1 MAVGWQ
7 ARTVN
12 ITMSDFDAGVV
23 KRKGKCHVP
32 RSLCMRIRVVFWYT
46 WFFWFKSSSIC
57 TFTNSHSGLPWNY
70 VKWILLYL
78 SLPLNSIIWFSM
90 FATVCKGQEQT
101 SLRRLM
107 VRSRS
112 WFSAIS
118 FSFSLRSVIVWWVW
132 NCTSLRSCSFSI
144 MVLFVFC
151 DIIFTTS
158 DKTY

>member
-1 MAVGWQ
+1 MLGSSKGKENAMYHEACVWEYGWSFDTRDSSGSNLLPSAHSQ
-7 ARTVN
+7 ILIRAFHE
-12 ITMSDFDAGVV
+12 TMSSGF
-23 KRKGKCHVP
+23 C
-32 RSLCMRIRVVFWYT
+32 
-46 WFFWFKSSSIC
+46 FFYI
-57 TFTNSHSGLPWNY
+57 Y
-70 VKWILLYL
+70 I
-78 SLPLNSIIWFSM
+78 SLPLISIIWFSM

-151 DIIFTTS
+151 DIIVTTS
-158 DKTY
+158 DKTFISCAS